1 MTLVRAIACSG
12 PAAHLGRTWVMGLQE
27 FAGPRSPGSHH
38 LFPLFLANI
47 ALPGLSWRSLQPL
60 YFEAGLKR
68 IEGPYSNLL
77 RDPNNPEG
85 ECLAGARPDFILNLL
100 ILG

>member
-27 FAGPRSPGSHH
+27 FAGPRSSGSHH

-47 ALPGLSWRSLQPL
+47 ALPGRSWRSLQPL

-68 IEGPYSNLL
+68 TEGPYSNLL
-77 RDPNNPEG
+77 TDPNNQRENALPA
-85 ECLAGARPDFILNLL
+85 LDTALF
-100 ILG
+100 

>member
-1 MTLVRAIACSG
+1 MD
-12 PAAHLGRTWVMGLQE
+12 LQE
-27 FAGPRSPGSHH
+27 FSGPRSPGSHH

-47 ALPGLSWRSLQPL
+47 ALPGRSWRSLQPP

-68 IEGPYSNLL
+68 TEGHYSTLL
-77 RDPNNPEG
+77 TDPNNPG
-85 ECLAGARPDFILNLL
+85 EYLAGAPQGFILNLL